1 MVAILKHVEDLAL
14 QLRQI
19 VLLYR
24 CDLLIASLLSCVDW
38 CEETLD
44 EDEHLNQEHFPEQVI
59 LELKSEKREMRQV
72 LGVLLQDLGVPFI
85 NMLDWFLV
93 EAP

>member
-1 MVAILKHVEDLAL
+1 LVAILKHVEDLAL

-24 CDLLIASLLSCVDW
+24 CDLLIASLLSCVDG

-44 EDEHLNQEHFPEQVI
+44 EDEHLNQEHFPEQVVF
-59 LELKSEKREMRQV
+59 ELKSEKREMGQV